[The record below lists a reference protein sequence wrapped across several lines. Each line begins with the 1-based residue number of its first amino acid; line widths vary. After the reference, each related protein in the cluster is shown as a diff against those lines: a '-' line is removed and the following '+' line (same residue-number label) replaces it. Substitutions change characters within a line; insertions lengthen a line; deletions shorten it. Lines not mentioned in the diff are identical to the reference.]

1 MFAKRYLIILLAVL
15 LVLTNAGCVA
25 ADTSD
30 TTKMAK
36 IAEPAVVMVQ
46 ATFEANVEVAYP
58 YLDENKLNYTLNNII
73 EQVMQGIIPAD
84 ESAMW
89 KALADEMNAKPLEFL
104 QKSGQ
109 KEVIQNGYRAVGS
122 GFIITPDGY
131 IVTNAH
137 VVAPDEEL
145 LKQQLSGPI
154 LEESVKS
161 FMGEI
166 GEGVDNIPTD
176 TRDYVL
182 QAITNM
188 VITYYLE
195 NIKVLDLT
203 KTYNIGMGV
212 QIPGEPLFQKGLK
225 AEVVQAGGAVPKK
238 DVAVLKMEGQN
249 NLPTVPIG
257 DSNLLSTGNK
267 IYVMG
272 YPGVATFHPLLS
284 ESSQAQPSLTE
295 GIISAQKTMEGG
307 WSIFQ
312 TNADMTHG
320 NSGGPVF
327 NEKGEVIG
335 LATFGSVDAAT
346 GQEIAGMNFVV
357 PISVVKE
364 FLDRGNIKPSES
376 LVTKTYKEAINLYYK
391 EHYKKALKKFQEVAA
406 LCPGHAYV
414 QTFVADSTKA
424 ISEGR
429 DKSTPEWILFGVPVA
444 AVLIAVVVV
453 VIRKKKFVQSTA
465 ENKRVA
471 GDGEA
476 EATTEAGPT
485 NEESEKPLEKP
496 GE

>member
-1 MFAKRYLIILLAVL
+1 MFGKRYLVTLLVVL
-15 LVLTNAGCVA
+15 LVLSSAGFCLAEDTNN
-25 ADTSD
+25 

-58 YLDENKLNYTLNNII
+58 YLDENKLNYTLNNIV

-89 KALADEMNAKPLEFL
+89 KALADEMNSKPLEFL

-109 KEVIQNGYRAVGS
+109 KEVVQNGYRAVGS

-131 IVTNAH
+131 VVTNAH
-137 VVAPDEEL
+137 VVAPAEEL

-154 LEESVKS
+154 LEKSVKN
-161 FMGEI
+161 FMAEI
-166 GEGVDNIPTD
+166 VEGAASIPPD

-182 QAITNM
+182 HTITNM
-188 VITYYLE
+188 VVTYYME
-195 NIKVLDLT
+195 NIKVLNLN
-203 KTYNIGMGV
+203 KTFNIGMGV
-212 QIPGEPLFQKGLK
+212 QVPGAPLFQKGIK
-225 AEVVQAGGAVPKK
+225 AEVIQAGGAVPQK

-257 DSNLLSTGNK
+257 DSNLLATGNK

-307 WSIFQ
+307 WSVFQ

-327 NEKGEVIG
+327 NDKGEVIG
-335 LATFGSVDAAT
+335 LATFGSVDMAT

-364 FLDRGNIKPSES
+364 FLDRGNVKPSES
-376 LVTKTYKEAINLYYK
+376 LVTKTYKEAIDLYYK
-391 EHYKKALKKFQEVAA
+391 EYYKKALKKFQEVAA

-429 DKSTPEWILFGVPVA
+429 DKSIPGWLLFGIPVV
-444 AVLIAVVVV
+444 AVIIIGVVVV
-453 VIRKKKFVQSTA
+453 MRKKKAVQGSSGHNA
-465 ENKRVA
+465 VA
-471 GDGEA
+471 N
-476 EATTEAGPT
+476 EAGQKDKV
-485 NEESEKPLEKP
+485 EVEKSETE
-496 GE
+496 